1 MYDLEC
7 MEMQNGNAH
16 RINEGIKQVVDI
28 LVTNDD
34 GIESPGLRAAVEA
47 VFPLGNVIV
56 VAPSRQQTSTGRSF
70 RGDENAFLQPVEFP
84 VSGSLVR
91 AYHCECT
98 PAWAVLHAFD
108 VLFTRK
114 KPDLVVSGINYGENL
129 GTNST
134 ISGTIGAALQ
144 AATHG
149 VRGLAVSLQTEIEN
163 HHKHAELEWDIARHF
178 CHEFAKLI
186 LETSLPADV
195 DVVNVNVPISAT
207 VNTPWTVTR
216 LSRQGY
222 FGNRIANST
231 PASRIGDAVCRYEYD
246 EATLEPDSDILAV
259 CNGLVSVT
267 PVSMD
272 LTSRVD
278 MASFLKGVKLGL
290 KQASL

>member
-1 MYDLEC
+1 M
-7 MEMQNGNAH
+7 A
-16 RINEGIKQVVDI
+16 DI

-47 VFPLGNVIV
+47 VLSLGSVIV
-56 VAPSRQQTSTGRSF
+56 VAPSCQQTSTGRSF
-70 RGDENAFLQPVEFP
+70 RGDKNSFLQPVKFP
-84 VSGSLVR
+84 VNGTGVR

-98 PAWAVLHAFD
+98 PARAVLHAFD
-108 VLFTRK
+108 VLFSRK

-163 HHKHAELEWDIARHF
+163 HRKHVALEWSVARHF
-178 CHEFAKLI
+178 CREFARLM
-186 LETSLPADV
+186 LERTLPADV
-195 DVVNVNVPISAT
+195 DVLNVNVPASAK
-207 VNTPWTVTR
+207 VNTPWTVAR

-222 FGNRIANST
+222 FSNLITAPT
-231 PASRIGDAVCRYEYD
+231 PASKIGDAVCRYGFD
-246 EATLEPDSDILAV
+246 AATLEPDSDILAV

-278 MASFLKGVKLGL
+278 LKSFLKDVKLN
-290 KQASL
+290 A